1 MVKFTLVNSKMDCSM
16 VRGLTLIQME
26 LFTLENGKRQSIMVM
41 VLRSS
46 RMVRGLL
53 GTIIRVLRRA
63 MESLLLQMDQL
74 TRETLLTTTWMGK
87 VSIDGQMEDITEDSG
102 KRT

>member
-1 MVKFTLVNSKMDCSM
+1 M

-41 VLRSS
+41 VQRSS

-87 VSIDGQMEDITEDSG
+87 VSIDGQMEDITGDSG

>member
-1 MVKFTLVNSKMDCSM
+1 M

-41 VLRSS
+41 VQRSS
-46 RMVRGLL
+46 KMVRGLL
-53 GTIIRVLRRA
+53 GTIIKVLRRA
-63 MESLLLQMDQL
+63 MESLHLEMDQL

-87 VSIDGQMEDITEDSG
+87 VSIDGQMEDIIEDNG

>member
-1 MVKFTLVNSKMDCSM
+1 M

>member
-1 MVKFTLVNSKMDCSM
+1 M

-41 VLRSS
+41 VQRSS
-46 RMVRGLL
+46 KMVRGLL
-53 GTIIRVLRRA
+53 GTIIKVLRRA
-63 MESLLLQMDQL
+63 MESLHLEMDQL
-74 TRETLLTTTWMGK
+74 TRETLLTTTWMEK
-87 VSIDGQMEDITEDSG
+87 VSIDGQMEDIIEDNG